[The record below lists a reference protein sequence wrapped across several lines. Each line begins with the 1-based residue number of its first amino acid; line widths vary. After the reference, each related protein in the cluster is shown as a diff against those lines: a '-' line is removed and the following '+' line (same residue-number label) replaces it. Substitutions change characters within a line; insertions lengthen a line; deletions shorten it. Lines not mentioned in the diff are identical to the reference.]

1 MLPTAKSVHK
11 KAEGKLL
18 YFLHDHGSHREKEQN
33 ICSDA

>member
-11 KAEGKLL
+11 KAEGKLP
-18 YFLHDHGSHREKEQN
+18 YFIHDHAPYREKEQN